1 MRSLVFPCVLSVVL
15 WMPGSVLHA
24 QQSNTPTVPT
34 ITLHARGAHTVAGP
48 LFSSSSNECD
58 GQGNVFFDLKGPIMF
73 AGNILRI
80 SEDGQY
86 TRPIPLP
93 TGLAKKGE
101 WGEWHY
107 SVDPD
112 GSLYAVFSQVEN
124 HVLIHLSSSGDE
136 VSRTT
141 LQLPRY
147 FYVSSFAVLPD
158 GRSMFFGYVPS
169 SETSAETTDIPL
181 SIWLDSSGRLV
192 RKTQPG
198 KEFSPT
204 LNQPDGVIAAGG
216 PSTFIEVIS
225 SEIRVF
231 GAGGDLLHT
240 FGFAKPTKDSIA
252 SNLQFVDGYIGIAFQ
267 HPANTG
273 STEGESANKSEGPP
287 GPYFGPLEQIWLL
300 ANPSSGEVTAFY
312 KMSKDFTGSALCY
325 LGHRVFLYLTVK
337 DGHPTLVEAS
347 E

>member
-1 MRSLVFPCVLSVVL
+1 MRALVFPCVLSVVL
-15 WMPGSVLHA
+15 WTPGSVLHA

-158 GRSMFFGYVPS
+158 GRSMIFGYVP
-169 SETSAETTDIPL
+169 
-181 SIWLDSSGRLV
+181 
-192 RKTQPG
+192 
-198 KEFSPT
+198 
-204 LNQPDGVIAAGG
+204 
-216 PSTFIEVIS
+216 
-225 SEIRVF
+225 
-231 GAGGDLLHT
+231 
-240 FGFAKPTKDSIA
+240 
-252 SNLQFVDGYIGIAFQ
+252 LQ
-267 HPANTG
+267 
-273 STEGESANKSEGPP
+273 
-287 GPYFGPLEQIWLL
+287 
-300 ANPSSGEVTAFY
+300 
-312 KMSKDFTGSALCY
+312 
-325 LGHRVFLYLTVK
+325 
-337 DGHPTLVEAS
+337 
-347 E
+347 